1 MVEKL
6 GRGGSNLAEG
16 ADKAVGKVLK
26 KPTALPPDQFPWTRG
41 CSSLP
46 KSLSDPAATL

>member
-16 ADKAVGKVLK
+16 ADKAVGRVLK
-26 KPTALPPDQFPWTRG
+26 KTHSPTPRSVPLDPRMQFPT
-41 CSSLP
+41 
-46 KSLSDPAATL
+46 KITV